1 MGITLL
7 VRPVDQQRRQ
17 LALRFYPKWYCAM
30 SGVDQLARILSLAS
44 NKYIVHENANVKA
57 FSIKKLKVMI
67 YLRKLM
73 NNILILKF
81 FAIMF

>member
-1 MGITLL
+1 
-7 VRPVDQQRRQ
+7 
-17 LALRFYPKWYCAM
+17 M